1 MRDGAAGQNGDYAL
15 SEVIGFVLIIAIII
29 AAFSLYLTYGVPA
42 QGRENEIVQMNA
54 VNDQFVDYKIGLDSL
69 FTNNKVGTTVSNS
82 FTLGTE
88 GGHTQGTMSVIPI
101 MSPVKSTGI
110 LSVDL
115 RTTYPETLDIT
126 SQSLILNSLN
136 LSARTSVDLPT
147 TANYTLDHV
156 YANISIPSSFVL
168 NRTGNFGMTV
178 NTTRWVATVNLTP
191 QSTLYQWYKSV
202 NSQTPQVNPCGPLY
216 VTNPNQNGTAIQT
229 VEPQFLDAVCLV
241 PMNEYNYTGTDLTIS
256 ITKGNIITM
265 TKYPVYKNVVPGNTY
280 SVDLMDSTYGLN
292 SVTAASDFINLKVDQ
307 PLSPVT
313 GNGNITYN
321 FIEEPYTITP
331 IPLGAI
337 EYQAQNNYWISQ
349 DYYYQ
354 MGGVF
359 LSQIQGNNTYKLP
372 PEISFSTD
380 ESNPAH
386 KIITVNINAVSITDP
401 YGGSAVGGNSPVQ
414 IKTTLDSV
422 YPFPYA
428 TGTANT
434 RWIRIG
440 INTTDDQARAMWT
453 NYFSYSA
460 LVADLP
466 SSTVIGNTTTESFIN
481 ISGFGTD
488 TYGINVI
495 ASNATYTAAVYGVGG

>member
-1 MRDGAAGQNGDYAL
+1 MREGAAGQTGDTAL
-15 SEVIGFVLIIAIII
+15 SEVVGFVLIIAIII

-42 QGRENEIVQMNA
+42 QGRENEIVQMNT
-54 VNDQFVDYKIGLDSL
+54 VNDQFVNYKIGLDAL

-88 GGHTQGTMSVIPI
+88 GGYIQGMMSVIPI
-101 MSPVKSTGI
+101 ISPVKSSGI
-110 LSVDL
+110 LSVDM

-126 SQSLILNSLN
+126 SQSLILNPLN
-136 LSARTSVDLPT
+136 LSARTSVNLPVQ
-147 TANYTLDHV
+147 ANYTPDHV

-168 NRTGNFGMTV
+168 NSASNFGLTV

-191 QSTLYQWYKSV
+191 QSTLYQWYKIV
-202 NSQTPQVNPCGPLY
+202 NNPPYYTQYPCDN
-216 VTNPNQNGTAIQT
+216 VQNPNQNGTAI
-229 VEPQFLDAVCLV
+229 PINAPNGDSDCLV
-241 PMNEYNYTGTDLTIS
+241 PMNEYNYTGTDLTLS
-256 ITKGNIITM
+256 ITKGNVITM
-265 TKYPVYKNVVPGNTY
+265 AKYPVYKNVFPGKTY

-292 SVTAASDFINLKVDQ
+292 TVTSALDFINLKVDQ

-359 LSQIQGNNTYKLP
+359 LSQVQGNNTYKLP

-414 IKTTLDSV
+414 IKTTLNSV
-422 YPFPYA
+422 YTFPYA

-460 LVADLP
+460 LTADLP
-466 SSTVIGNTTTESFIN
+466 SSTVIGNTTTESFIY
-481 ISGFGTD
+481 IPDFGTD
-488 TYGINVI
+488 PYGINVI
-495 ASNATYTAAVYGVGG
+495 ASNATYTAALYGVGG